1 MTCSSCRAPRS
12 PVLGSARSRSSVT
25 IPGAN
30 VQYVWPHPSK
40 QYLYAVSSDGG
51 PGTIPGTR
59 HIASAFRIGYVLE
72 HVPTPRMI
80 LGGLTSMLIGFLLF
94 LRVEPGMN
102 YADFLL
108 PTMIG
113 IGLGALVI
121 CLLGSIPPAV
131 RAARINI
138 VEAVSV
144 D

>member
-1 MTCSSCRAPRS
+1 
-12 PVLGSARSRSSVT
+12 VLSIDVAW
-25 IPGAN
+25 
-30 VQYVWPHPSK
+30 QPS
-40 QYLYAVSSDGG
+40 
-51 PGTIPGTR
+51 
-59 HIASAFRIGYVLE
+59 
-72 HVPTPRMI
+72 
-80 LGGLTSMLIGFLLF
+80 
-94 LRVEPGMN
+94 
-102 YADFLL
+102 